1 MTETD
6 HAPSARVRWARLRFQ
21 IVGPLLAAPA
31 DAGELK
37 SRIEELAAR
46 AWRHPTTGGSTHF
59 SFKTIE
65 RWWYIVRAAKDPFAA
80 LARRVH
86 GHAGTHPSIGEALA
100 DAIAR
105 QHRDHPRWSFQLH
118 HDNLLALAR
127 EDPRLGTI
135 PSYPT
140 VARFMKEQGL
150 LRARKRRHREQ
161 GDGEP
166 FTPRETRSYEVA
178 HVHGLWHLDFHQG
191 SRPVLHSVGTMANT
205 SVAPGILDDRSRLC
219 CHLQWYL
226 DETAEALVHGL
237 SQAFQKRA
245 LPRALLTDNG
255 SAMLAAE
262 TVEGLERLGVVHHTT
277 LPYSPEQNGKQESF
291 WGQIEGRLLPMLEG
305 EPALTLDL
313 LNTATQAWVE
323 QEYQRKVHSE
333 IRESPLDRYLRG
345 PSVGRES
352 PGSDAL
358 RRALRTEV
366 SRKQRRSD
374 GTVTVDGVR
383 FEVPAAYRTLLQL
396 RHSASPDGICPASI
410 SSTPAPAIT
419 WSRFCRST
427 RLAMPSAFAAS
438 SLPPIAQSHS
448 PRRHRAALAGPHGRI
463 RRHRFASRLL
473 AKTRPRRRSHRG
485 LMTNLLSLYGLKFH
499 PFRPDVP
506 PDALFTTPAVD
517 SFVRRAS
524 SSESPTADSP

>member
-1 MTETD
+1 MTDTD

-37 SRIEELAAR
+37 GRIEELAAR

-65 RWWYIVRAAKDPFAA
+65 RWWYIARAAKDPFAA

-86 GHAGTHPSIGEALA
+86 GHAGTHPSIGPALA
-100 DAIAR
+100 AAVAS

-127 EDPRLGTI
+127 EDPRLGLV

-140 VARFMKEQGL
+140 LARFMKEQGSCARANAAIASNPAESRS
-150 LRARKRRHREQ
+150 LRERRV
-161 GDGEP
+161 P
-166 FTPRETRSYEVA
+166 TRSPTCTA
-178 HVHGLWHLDFHQG
+178 
-191 SRPVLHSVGTMANT
+191 SGTWT
-205 SVAPGILDDRSRLC
+205 SIKARAPCSPPRGNGTDPNCSAFSTIACASAAICSGISTKPPRRSC
-219 CHLQWYL
+219 
-226 DETAEALVHGL
+226 L

-245 LPRALLTDNG
+245 LPRAFLTDNG

-262 TVEGLERLGVVHHTT
+262 TVEGLERLGIVHHTT

-305 EPALTLDL
+305 EPELTLDL

-333 IRESPLDRYLRG
+333 IHESPFDRYLRG
-345 PSVGRES
+345 PDVGRES
-352 PGSDAL
+352 PDSDAL
-358 RRALRTEV
+358 RRAMRTEV

-396 RHSASPDGICPASI
+396 RLRVARWDLAGVDLVDPRSGDHLATLLPIDKARNAERVRRVVVPADSSEPARRVGI
-410 SSTPAPAIT
+410 APHLRA
-419 WSRFCRST
+419 
-427 RLAMPSAFAAS
+427 LMADYAATG
-438 SLPPIAQSHS
+438 LPPAYLPKH
-448 PRRHRAALAGPHGRI
+448 
-463 RRHRFASRLL
+463 
-473 AKTRPRRRSHRG
+473 
-485 LMTNLLSLYGLKFH
+485 
-499 PFRPDVP
+499 
-506 PDALFTTPAVD
+506 DADDEP
-517 SFVRRAS
+517 
-524 SSESPTADSP
+524 SEDP